1 MKIRAQIML
10 QEETWITLRKIQHD
24 RQIKNISQLIDK
36 ILKEAF
42 QYRSLLDEKEKVIMN
57 LQNVITELGE
67 KANNYRKQIIEMD
80 RGMKNE

>member
-42 QYRSLLDEKEKVIMN
+42 QYKHLIEEKEKVIMN

-67 KANNYRKQIIEMD
+67 KANNYRKQIVE
-80 RGMKNE
+80 RSKNE

>member
-67 KANNYRKQIIEMD
+67 KANNYRKQIVE
-80 RGMKNE
+80 RSKNE

>member
-24 RQIKNISQLIDK
+24 RHIKNISQLIDK